1 MTKKIALV
9 AHDSMKPQLVEF
21 MKERE
26 DWFWGRELVAT
37 GLTGEFL
44 ERGELKV
51 SLTRLL
57 PGNQGG
63 YKQMTSL
70 VANGEV
76 EIAFFLRDPEIV
88 QDYEDEVAD
97 FIRECNRKNVPLAT
111 NPASAELLII
121 GLIRKEAAEKARDRM
136 HS

>member
-9 AHDSMKPQLVEF
+9 AHDNMKPQLVEF

-37 GLTGEFL
+37 GQTGEFL
-44 ERGELKV
+44 EKGELKI

-63 YKQMTSL
+63 YTQMTAL